1 MNGQIILASA
11 SPRRQTLLERLGYQ
25 PVILPSHIDEERT
38 ETDPARLAELLAHDK
53 LEAVRASVDSAVP
66 PGAIPR
72 VLLAADTVVAL
83 DSRIYGK
90 PKDAAEAEWMLRRL
104 SGKQH
109 RVVTGVCVRALDGEP
124 GSTGADRPIL
134 RNAVTRVTFRE
145 LDEAELRW
153 YLGLEEWQGVAGAYR
168 IQDAAAALVDRIDGD
183 YSNVMGLP
191 LPLVCAIFARL
202 GLFPPG

>member
-1 MNGQIILASA
+1 MKAQIILASA
-11 SPRRQTLLERLGYQ
+11 SPRRQTLLEQIGYE
-25 PVILPSHIDEERT
+25 PVTLPSHINEERT
-38 ETDPARLAELLAHDK
+38 ETDPARLAEILAHDK
-53 LEAVRASVDSAVP
+53 LEAVRSGVDQTVP
-66 PGAIPR
+66 PGELPR

-83 DSRIYGK
+83 ESRIYGK
-90 PKDAAEAEWMLRRL
+90 PKDAAEAEWILRRL

-124 GSTGADRPIL
+124 GSLGAGKPIL

-153 YLGLEEWQGVAGAYR
+153 YLGLEEWRGVAGAYR
-168 IQDAAAALVDRIDGD
+168 IQDGAAALVERIDGD

-191 LPLVCAIFARL
+191 LPLVCAIFASL
-202 GLFPPG
+202 GLFPPE